1 MRLLL
6 NLIARA
12 TNLAPCVHFL
22 LRTLQMTSRVTKLG
36 KKVKAAVDSVRHP
49 PFIKMYIPAQQ
60 AKPAPPLGPQ
70 LGKRNINIA
79 NFCKDFNERTK
90 HIKPGVPI
98 PCTIIVN
105 ELSATNIASSLPIP
119 PSHGCWHQKGRCYP
133 RLVQRNLST
142 EVSGQ
147 LTLKHIYEIAVLK
160 SEDAALRTTSLQAIC
175 ASLIAEAHRMGIEVL
190 SREEEAAVRK
200 DPDSAASAY
209 AEFLRRRDEE
219 VAQRKKALE
228 EKKQAKMMRV
238 S

>member
-1 MRLLL
+1 
-6 NLIARA
+6 
-12 TNLAPCVHFL
+12 
-22 LRTLQMTSRVTKLG
+22 MTSRVTKLG

-105 ELSATNIASSLPIP
+105 PDRSYQLQISHP
-119 PSHGCWHQKGRCYP
+119 PSQFLLRMAAGTKKGAATP
-133 RLVQRNLST
+133 GT

-190 SREEEAAVRK
+190 SREEEADVRK
-200 DPDSAASAY
+200 DPDSAASTY

-228 EKKQAKMMRV
+228 EKKQAKLMRV

>member
-1 MRLLL
+1 M
-6 NLIARA
+6 A
-12 TNLAPCVHFL
+12 
-22 LRTLQMTSRVTKLG
+22 SRVTKLG
-36 KKVKAAVDSVRHP
+36 KKVKAAIDSVRHP
-49 PFIKMYIPAQQ
+49 PFIEIYIPAQQ

-105 ELSATNIASSLPIP
+105 PDRSYQLQMSHP
-119 PSHGCWHQKGRCYP
+119 PSQYLLRMAAGAKKG
-133 RLVQRNLST
+133 T

-147 LTLKHIYEIAVLK
+147 LTLKHIYEIALLK
-160 SEDAALRTTSLQAIC
+160 SEDAALRTTSLQGIC
-175 ASLIAEAHRMGIEVL
+175 ASLISEAHRVGIEVL
-190 SREEEAAVRK
+190 SREKEAAIRG
-200 DPDSAASAY
+200 DPESAASAY

-228 EKKQAKMMRV
+228 ERKQAKMMRV